1 MKWRKNKFEN
11 NKCAAKY
18 RNELNA
24 YSRKHNENR
33 HDGKSTYLQKLQK
46 EASETKTASQGT
58 PME

>member
-24 YSRKHNENR
+24 YCRKHDENR

-46 EASETKTASQGT
+46 EASETKIAT
-58 PME
+58 